1 MDISEDMQ
9 TEVDD
14 ILERYQRKMLQFL
27 RIFRGEM
34 DNQRRRTPLR
44 IPRSLVRLFIKTFS
58 PKDEPENLRK
68 QKDQH
73 RHNPQTAPSLNHRSR
88 KIQKSV

>member
-44 IPRSLVRLFIKTFS
+44 IPRSLVRLFIKPFP
-58 PKDEPENLRK
+58 PKDEPK
-68 QKDQH
+68 IFG
-73 RHNPQTAPSLNHRSR
+73 SR
-88 KIQKSV
+88 RTSTVTTHKLLLV

>member
-34 DNQRRRTPLR
+34 KNQRLETPLR
-44 IPRSLVRLFIKTFS
+44 ISRSLVRLFNRLFP
-58 PKDEPENLRK
+58 PKDEPRIFG
-68 QKDQH
+68 
-73 RHNPQTAPSLNHRSR
+73 SR
-88 KIQKSV
+88 RISTVATHKLLLV